1 MGVKI
6 IDPTKRVQ
14 HEATPSEAQLSMV
27 ASLSGL
33 RVGLLENKK
42 RNAADILD
50 AVGTSLESMQDI
62 TLVRFTKHDF
72 AMPLPEGLVEEIEQA
87 CDVVVIGVGD
97 CGSCSA
103 AAVADGINLE
113 SRGVPSAVICTDAFV
128 STSQAMAKLKGQPD
142 FPFLVTAHP
151 IANLTGPEI
160 NGRADGLAAE
170 VQDRLTRFGSLLG
183 TSA

>member
-1 MGVKI
+1 MGGKI
-6 IDPTKRVQ
+6 IDPTQGARRETGAHSTV
-14 HEATPSEAQLSMV
+14 LSRA

-50 AVGTSLESMQDI
+50 AVGRSLESMEDI

-103 AAVADGINLE
+103 SAVADGINLE
-113 SRGVPSAVICTDAFV
+113 ARGIASAVICTDAFLA
-128 STSQAMAKLKGQPD
+128 TSEAMARLQGQPD
-142 FPFLVTAHP
+142 FPFLVTEHP
-151 IANLTGPEI
+151 IANLTGADIE
-160 NGRADGLAAE
+160 GRADELAAR
-170 VQDRLTRFGSLLG
+170 VQARLTRSESLLG
-183 TSA
+183 APA

>member
-1 MGVKI
+1 MGTKI
-6 IDPTKRVQ
+6 IDPTQGARRVGGLR
-14 HEATPSEAQLSMV
+14 ATQLSRA

-50 AVGTSLESMQDI
+50 AVGASLESMEDI

-72 AMPLPEGLVEEIEQA
+72 AMPLPDSLVKEIEQA

-103 AAVADGINLE
+103 SAVADGINLE
-113 SRGVPSAVICTDAFV
+113 ARGITSAVICTDAFLA
-128 STSQAMAKLKGQPD
+128 TSQAMAKLQGQPD
-142 FPFLVTAHP
+142 FPFLVTEHP
-151 IANLTGPEI
+151 VANLTGDQI
-160 NGRADGLAAE
+160 VGRAGELAAR
-170 VQDRLTRFGSLLG
+170 VQDRLTHSRSLLG
-183 TSA
+183 TPA